1 MQLFLSLTNARQWQ
15 WFYVCNKLGCRVV
28 INLHLTMFINFI
40 WSLKWCVYI
49 ILYIIMIAQAIFIVN
64 FIWLF
69 SLYLL
74 VELFVGMD
82 GEWRLASLHHRR
94 TKGWSSTLHIHQI
107 NKRVDIPGL
116 KDSQASPTIN
126 PVNLTGKVVGK
137 VARSQPPDER
147 VEENIDTLS
156 RIRGLCQY

>member
-1 MQLFLSLTNARQWQ
+1 
-15 WFYVCNKLGCRVV
+15 
-28 INLHLTMFINFI
+28 
-40 WSLKWCVYI
+40 
-49 ILYIIMIAQAIFIVN
+49 MIAQAIFIEN
-64 FIWLF
+64 FIWLL

-147 VEENIDTLS
+147 VEKKYWHLKSNKRFMSVLKKTAIPGFK
-156 RIRGLCQY
+156 RGFSLPNTAS